1 MMKRVLV
8 TGCSGFIGMHLCRKL
23 LENGHEVYGIDNM
36 NDYYSVTLKQSRL
49 VKLKEFKNFNF
60 KNIDIS
66 ERSLVK
72 SVFKDFNPERVFNLA
87 AQAGVRYSIKNPYT
101 YIQTNVVGFMNI
113 LESCKENNVGGLIYA
128 SSSSVYGE
136 NKDLPFREELNCEK
150 PLSIYAASKKA
161 NELMAHSYS
170 RLYGL
175 KTTGLRYFT
184 AYGPWGRP
192 DMAIFS
198 FVESIL
204 QNKPICLFNYGEMIR
219 DFTFIDD
226 IISGSI
232 LAFEKNYPCE
242 IFNIGNDKPV
252 NLKELIHTIENK
264 LKKKAEIKFKEIQ
277 KGDVPSTHSDIKYS
291 KKKLGYKPKINI
303 NQGIGLFIEWY
314 KDYKDLLD

>member
-1 MMKRVLV
+1 MFLKKIIIGLLVWHIVVFYGIQILLIHTIDHVDGCYCGSNLFTNTIYMCAKSTLLSYFPILVPSRVL
-8 TGCSGFIGMHLCRKL
+8 
-23 LENGHEVYGIDNM
+23 E
-36 NDYYSVTLKQSRL
+36 
-49 VKLKEFKNFNF
+49 
-60 KNIDIS
+60 
-66 ERSLVK
+66 
-72 SVFKDFNPERVFNLA
+72 P
-87 AQAGVRYSIKNPYT
+87 SIKNPYT